1 MDDGYVCVCLCACV
15 YLHQKEETAGLG
27 TYVQGFVICLWVCV
41 WEKNEWVRTFR
52 QSPPLPPRLA
62 VSRHA
67 ANCIVNTCTE
77 SVPWWEEEQK
87 PQMSICFPPSLPKQ
101 TYNWK
106 KKLLKIKRHI
116 EFYLIRINTMIPNIP
131 YTWHSQSLKFQY
143 KKIMITFAGKSL
155 RRHFID

>member
-1 MDDGYVCVCLCACV
+1 MCRDLWYACGYVCER
-15 YLHQKEETAGLG
+15 KTSG
-27 TYVQGFVICLWVCV
+27 
-41 WEKNEWVRTFR
+41 WEHSSKAR
-52 QSPPLPPRLA
+52 
-62 VSRHA
+62 
-67 ANCIVNTCTE
+67 
-77 SVPWWEEEQK
+77 
-87 PQMSICFPPSLPKQ
+87 PSLPVLQFPGMQQ
-101 TYNWK
+101 TALLIHVQNLCHDGKRNENHKCQSVSPPPCQNKPTTEKK

>member
-1 MDDGYVCVCLCACV
+1 MMGR
-15 YLHQKEETAGLG
+15 G
-27 TYVQGFVICLWVCV
+27 TKTTNVNLF
-41 WEKNEWVRTFR
+41 
-52 QSPPLPPRLA
+52 PPLPVKTNL
-62 VSRHA
+62 
-67 ANCIVNTCTE
+67 
-77 SVPWWEEEQK
+77 QLK
-87 PQMSICFPPSLPKQ
+87 
-101 TYNWK
+101 K

>member
-1 MDDGYVCVCLCACV
+1 M
-15 YLHQKEETAGLG
+15 
-27 TYVQGFVICLWVCV
+27 QGFVMCMWVCV
-41 WEKNEWVRTFR
+41 W
-52 QSPPLPPRLA
+52 
-62 VSRHA
+62 
-67 ANCIVNTCTE
+67 
-77 SVPWWEEEQK
+77 QK
-87 PQMSICFPPSLPKQ
+87 KRVGENIPAKPAPSLPVLQFPGMQQ
-101 TYNWK
+101 TALLIYVQNLCHDGKRNENHKWQSVFPPPCQNKTTTKK

>member
-1 MDDGYVCVCLCACV
+1 MMGR
-15 YLHQKEETAGLG
+15 G
-27 TYVQGFVICLWVCV
+27 TKTTNGNLF
-41 WEKNEWVRTFR
+41 
-52 QSPPLPPRLA
+52 SPLPVKTKL
-62 VSRHA
+62 
-67 ANCIVNTCTE
+67 
-77 SVPWWEEEQK
+77 QLK
-87 PQMSICFPPSLPKQ
+87 K
-101 TYNWK
+101 K